1 MYDAQKIAKR
11 IKERS
16 RQQGIKLGDLL
27 SGLDMGI
34 NTVSHMAKGQEI
46 SYLAFAPIA
55 DALSCS
61 VDYLLGRTDDPVL
74 HELDSSSSSAY
85 ITRAPARDDDEV
97 I

>member
-27 SGLDMGI
+27 ASLGMGI

-46 SYLAFAPIA
+46 SYLAFAQIA

-61 VDYLLGRTDDPVL
+61 VDYLLGRTDNP
-74 HELDSSSSSAY
+74 
-85 ITRAPARDDDEV
+85 EV
-97 I
+97 NR

>member
-1 MYDAQKIAKR
+1 MYDAAKNCKTL
-11 IKERS
+11 KERS

-27 SGLDMGI
+27 ASLGMGI

-46 SYLAFAPIA
+46 SYLAFAQIA

-74 HELDSSSSSAY
+74 HQLDSSSSAM
-85 ITRAPARDDDEV
+85 
-97 I
+97 

>member
-27 SGLDMGI
+27 ASLGMGI

-46 SYLAFAPIA
+46 SYLAFAQIA
-55 DALSCS
+55 DALSA
-61 VDYLLGRTDDPVL
+61 LLTTCLAARTTPFFISWIRRRRL
-74 HELDSSSSSAY
+74 CNA
-85 ITRAPARDDDEV
+85 RARA
-97 I
+97 

>member
-27 SGLDMGI
+27 ASLGMGI

-46 SYLAFAPIA
+46 SYLAFAQIA

-61 VDYLLGRTDDPVL
+61 VDYLLGRTDNP
-74 HELDSSSSSAY
+74 E
-85 ITRAPARDDDEV
+85 INR
-97 I
+97 

>member
-27 SGLDMGI
+27 SGLDM
-34 NTVSHMAKGQEI
+34 
-46 SYLAFAPIA
+46 AFAQVA

-74 HELDSSSSSAY
+74 HQLDSSSSA
-85 ITRAPARDDDEV
+85 I
-97 I
+97 

>member
-46 SYLAFAPIA
+46 SYLAFAQIA

-61 VDYLLGRTDDPVL
+61 AWPHGRPR
-74 HELDSSSSSAY
+74 SSSVGFVVVDY
-85 ITRAPARDDDEV
+85 ITRAPARDEDDS
-97 I
+97 IHT

>member
-27 SGLDMGI
+27 ASLGMGI

-46 SYLAFAPIA
+46 SYLAFAQIA

-74 HELDSSSSSAY
+74 HQLDSSSSA
-85 ITRAPARDDDEV
+85 I
-97 I
+97 

>member
-27 SGLDMGI
+27 SSLGMGI
-34 NTVSHMAKGQEI
+34 NTVSHMAKGQEL
-46 SYLAFAPIA
+46 SYLAFAQIA
-55 DALSCS
+55 DKLDCS

-74 HELDSSSSSAY
+74 HQLDSSSSA
-85 ITRAPARDDDEV
+85 I
-97 I
+97 